1 MNRYDTQKK
10 DQIIE
15 TLQEDI
21 FNAKKRI
28 ATLQILSEEKEMLER
43 AFDESNLY
51 EKLQEQAS
59 KPKSKEDIAQELVNV
74 LMEKLP
80 TIRGYVTL
88 EKVSNFLSN
97 QDQKLATA
105 LELTGIKLKSERA
118 LADQFAEENMSILEE
133 FRQNYSSAGG
143 DSQGKEQGKEQE
155 KMPEVPQTPKKSE
168 SSSPTKSFKSQK
180 SIPVPNKDIEE
191 EIIIKPEPIN
201 SKSKEEI
208 YQ

>member
-59 KPKSKEDIAQELVNV
+59 KPKSKEDIAQELVDV
-74 LMEKLP
+74 LIEKLP

-105 LELTGIKLKSERA
+105 LELTGIKLKPERA

-133 FRQNYSSAGG
+133 FRQNYLSAGE
-143 DSQGKEQGKEQE
+143 DSQEKE
-155 KMPEVPQTPKKSE
+155 
-168 SSSPTKSFKSQK
+168 
-180 SIPVPNKDIEE
+180 
-191 EIIIKPEPIN
+191 
-201 SKSKEEI
+201 
-208 YQ
+208 

>member
-1 MNRYDTQKK
+1 
-10 DQIIE
+10 
-15 TLQEDI
+15 
-21 FNAKKRI
+21 
-28 ATLQILSEEKEMLER
+28 MLER

-59 KPKSKEDIAQELVNV
+59 KPKSKEDIAQELVDV
-74 LMEKLP
+74 LIEKLP
-80 TIRGYVTL
+80 TIRGYITL

-133 FRQNYSSAGG
+133 FRQNYSSVGE
-143 DSQGKEQGKEQE
+143 DSQGKEQE

-168 SSSPTKSFKSQK
+168 SSSPTKSLQSQK
-180 SIPVPNKDIEE
+180 SILSQNKGSEE
-191 EIIIKPEPIN
+191 ERTPKPEPIK
-201 SKSKEEI
+201 SKSKPEI

>member
-59 KPKSKEDIAQELVNV
+59 KPKSKEDIAQELVDV
-74 LMEKLP
+74 LIEKLP
-80 TIRGYVTL
+80 TIRGYITL

-105 LELTGIKLKSERA
+105 LELTGIKLKQERA

-133 FRQNYSSAGG
+133 FRQNYSSAGE
-143 DSQGKEQGKEQE
+143 DS
-155 KMPEVPQTPKKSE
+155 
-168 SSSPTKSFKSQK
+168 
-180 SIPVPNKDIEE
+180 
-191 EIIIKPEPIN
+191 
-201 SKSKEEI
+201 
-208 YQ
+208 